1 MHSCSANHR
10 QSICMLLVISM
21 LFSVWSGSFVVLS
34 AESSSRSIRSVFK
47 SIYEKNGP
55 LLMSL
60 VGGITGALIGGGP
73 IGMVIGAASGYSL
86 YSVMFKNF
94 NLRDFAMVVGAVAG
108 AVLTFG
114 MGPLMIAGI
123 IGGGLVGKLANSF
136 IARFVRSGRR
146 QRFEEANQVDH
157 AVAARESA
165 VAADFIAGMSS
176 RAGSVTNK
184 SGSAFSS
191 SSESTTNEPGV
202 DAQTAHARYVEAF
215 QKYTEA
221 AREGNAA
228 LAQAAHVEYRKYL
241 DLYNRMIQNR

>member
-1 MHSCSANHR
+1 MHSCSTNHR
-10 QSICMLLVISM
+10 QSICMLLVISL
-21 LFSVWSGSFVVLS
+21 LFSVWSGSFAVLS
-34 AESSSRSIRSVFK
+34 AESSSRSIRSIFK

-86 YSVMFKNF
+86 YSAMFKNF
-94 NLRDFAMVVGAVAG
+94 KLRDFAMVVGAVAG
-108 AVLTFG
+108 AALTFG

-165 VAADFIAGMSS
+165 VAAEFIAGMSS
-176 RAGSVTNK
+176 NAGADNGRAGAASP
-184 SGSAFSS
+184 SS
-191 SSESTTNEPGV
+191 TESITGEPGG
-202 DAQTAHARYVEAF
+202 DAQAAYSRYVEAF
-215 QKYTEA
+215 QKYTAA

-228 LAQAAHVEYRKYL
+228 LAQAAHAEYRRYL
-241 DLYNRMIQNR
+241 DLYNRMIQNP